1 MSAINLENINT
12 IMLGNQSVSE
22 IYFGSQKVWPATG
35 VVISHEL
42 RSWAITYAN
51 PATWYVNGYSRTGAA
66 ASGSAV
72 YIKGTIVKC
81 ETQNGVKT
89 DIETFTDVNLIDYC
103 TYSNI
108 WLIKGSGTLSAPNRG
123 TNGSSPGYI
132 FGGSERELTAT
143 IDVTALAAVYENF
156 SNLAPTSR
164 PIYQQANKAIPTT
177 LPSTYEDYNFIVTC
191 QQYNSSSNPAPA
203 AGDYTSLTCTATR
216 KTTNITRYDF
226 TSGSVFN
233 DTSTSTSSIDNTV
246 MTIANSN
253 SAVGVYSKDIGV
265 FSFNPRGTTA
275 GAARNTTITFST
287 SYSGSISASV
297 TLYQQEN
304 QIVSNIYVW
313 SNLAATLS
321 AWNTGGTKADYLG
334 DYCTLATATASR
346 QREQTFTSGSTLY
359 GTMENNINV
368 LNHTE
373 LSSVNGT
380 GLSLNAGQV
389 VYAANLGSGT
399 GDENIAERSG
409 TVTIENT
416 LGLSTTKN
424 VTQKGVAITY
434 QALLYLTVSNTDYTT
449 YEFLA
454 SGGSGTLKPTGI
466 TYHNGTE
473 YARENLT
480 ATYISGSDTT
490 HIKRSG
496 LTVTADNLDRTEYAA
511 ASTTYS
517 VNWKGKS
524 ATITAKQEANIRH
537 RAMQFGS
544 FTINF
549 GAAGGTT
556 TLSATKFSTYTA
568 NGNPVNEGSSG
579 ISFSLG
585 NASSTPT
592 TIGSINATTK
602 VLTIPSL
609 ADNET
614 IERTATLTA
623 SATDYG
629 SINTTIKQAANVLT
643 VTFVSNDFDDYL
655 SATVTAGT
663 QSAPIAASGGTAK
676 VNVALTRKETIVEKY
691 SYTSGY
697 WRNNTRYENTNY
709 DISSKIGNDYVISV
723 NVQNTGYGT
732 FYRDAQAHY
741 EFDSRGTITG
751 NQRSAQLSFS
761 SQYYQKTS
769 GNVSLITQVY
779 QEKNELISQTYLYRN
794 PNFSIG
800 NWTMGGV
807 MASAMGDTNQ
817 NITKSC
823 ERALQSVYTA
833 TTVVSG
839 YTTVYDVGIIS
850 IVSGVGLSYD
860 TSGTPQLV
868 WTQNTSGKIRSGK
881 VRCNWQGTSM
891 GYSDVNVTQNNV

>member
-1 MSAINLENINT
+1 MSAINLEDINT

-35 VVISHEL
+35 AVISHEL
-42 RSWAITYAN
+42 RSWAITYSN
-51 PATWYVNGYSRTGAA
+51 PAQWVVSGVTRTGAKA
-66 ASGSAV
+66 NGSAI

-81 ETQNGVKT
+81 ETLNGVKT
-89 DIETFTDVNLIDYC
+89 DVATYNNVNLVDYC
-103 TYSNI
+103 TYNASWVTI
-108 WLIKGSGTLSAPNRG
+108 GSGTLSAPNRG
-123 TNGSSPGYI
+123 DNGASPGYV
-132 FGGSERELTAT
+132 FSFPERELGAR
-143 IDVTALAAVYENF
+143 IDMTALAAVYENF
-156 SNLAPTSR
+156 SNLAATWGW
-164 PIYQQANKAIPTT
+164 IYQQENRATPTT
-177 LPSTYEDYNFIVTC
+177 LPSTYEDYNFNVTC
-191 QQYNSSSNPAPA
+191 QQYNSSSSPAPA
-203 AGDYTSLTCTATR
+203 AGDDTSLTCTATR
-216 KTTNITRYDF
+216 KTTTNTRYDF
-226 TSGSVFN
+226 TSGSVFY
-233 DTSTSTSSIDNTV
+233 DTSTTTSSIDNTV

-253 SAVGVYSKDIGV
+253 SAVGAYSKDIGV

-304 QIVSNIYVW
+304 QIISDTYVW
-313 SNLAATLS
+313 SNFAATLS

-334 DYCTLATATASR
+334 DYCTLVTAMASR
-346 QREQTFTSGSTLY
+346 QRAQTFTSGSTLY

-368 LNHTE
+368 LNQTE

-399 GDENIAERSG
+399 GDENVPSRSG
-409 TVTIENT
+409 YVTIT
-416 LGLSTTKN
+416 TATGLSTSKS
-424 VTQKGVAITY
+424 VSQSGVAITY
-434 QALLYLTVSNTDYTT
+434 QALLCLTVGSTDYTT
-449 YEFLA
+449 YEFPA
-454 SGGSGTLKPTGI
+454 TGGSGTLKPTGI

-473 YARENLT
+473 YARETLT

-496 LTVTADNLDRTEYAA
+496 LTVTADNLDRTVYAA

-537 RAMQFGS
+537 RALQFGS

-568 NGNPVNEGSSG
+568 NGTPVNEGSSG

-592 TIGSINATTK
+592 TMGSINATTK

-623 SATDYG
+623 SATNYG
-629 SINTTIKQAANVLT
+629 SINTTITQAANVLT

-655 SATVTAGT
+655 SATVTDGT
-663 QSAPIAASGGTAK
+663 QSAPIAASGGTAR

-709 DISSKIGNDYVISV
+709 NISSKIGSNYVISV

-732 FYRDAQAHY
+732 FYREAQAY
-741 EFDSRGTITG
+741 YVFDGRGTITG
-751 NQRSAQLSFS
+751 NQRSAQLQFS

-769 GNVSLITQVY
+769 GNVSIVTQVY

-800 NWTMGGV
+800 NWTKGGE

-817 NITKSC
+817 NITTSC

-839 YTTVYDVGIIS
+839 YTTVYDVVGIIS

-868 WTQNTSGKIRSGK
+868 WTQNTSGNIRTGK
-881 VRCNWQGTSM
+881 VRCTWPGTL

>member
-1 MSAINLENINT
+1 MGHINLENIKT
-12 IMLGNQSVSE
+12 IKLGGQAVNE
-22 IYFGSQKVWPATG
+22 IFHGAVKVWPTT
-35 VVISHEL
+35 VVSHEL

-51 PATWYVNGYSRTGAA
+51 PATWAVSGGSRTGAA
-66 ASGSAV
+66 ANGSAV

-89 DIETFTDVNLIDYC
+89 DVATYNDVNLIDYC
-103 TYSNI
+103 TYNDT
-108 WLIKGSGTLSAPNRG
+108 WLIKGSGTLSAPHRG
-123 TNGSSPGYI
+123 TNGASPGYV
-132 FGGSERELTAT
+132 FSFPERELTAT

-156 SNLAPTSR
+156 SNLAAMSGK
-164 PIYQQANKAIPTT
+164 IYQQENKAIPTT
-177 LPSTYEDYNFIVTC
+177 LPSTYEDYNFNVTC
-191 QQYNSSSNPAPA
+191 QQYNSSSSPAPA
-203 AGDYTSLTCTATR
+203 AGDDTSLTCTATR
-216 KTTNITRYDF
+216 KTTTNTRYDF
-226 TSGSVFN
+226 TSGSVFY
-233 DTSTSTSSIDNTV
+233 DTSTTTSSIDNTV

-253 SAVGVYSKDIGV
+253 SAVGAYSKDIGV

-304 QIVSNIYVW
+304 QIISDTYVW
-313 SNLAATLS
+313 SNFAATLS

-334 DYCTLATATASR
+334 DYCTLVTAMASR
-346 QREQTFTSGSTLY
+346 QRAQTFTSGSTLY

-399 GDENIAERSG
+399 GDENVAERSG
-409 TVTIENT
+409 TVTIETT

-434 QALLYLTVSNTDYTT
+434 QALLYLTVNNTDYTT

-473 YARENLT
+473 YARETLT

-496 LTVTADNLDRTEYAA
+496 LTVTADNLDRTVYAA

-537 RAMQFGS
+537 RALQFGS

-568 NGNPVNEGSSG
+568 NGTPVNEGSSG

-592 TIGSINATTK
+592 TMGSINATTK

-623 SATDYG
+623 SATNYG
-629 SINTTIKQAANVLT
+629 SINTTITQAANVLT

-655 SATVTAGT
+655 SATVTDGT
-663 QSAPIAASGGTAK
+663 QSAPIAASGGTAR

-709 DISSKIGNDYVISV
+709 NISSKIGSNYVISV

-741 EFDSRGTITG
+741 EFDGRGTITG
-751 NQRSAQLSFS
+751 NQRSAQLQFS

-769 GNVSLITQVY
+769 GNVSIVTQVY

-868 WTQNTSGKIRSGK
+868 WTQNTSGKIRTGK
-881 VRCNWQGTSM
+881 VRCTWQGTSM
-891 GYSDVNVTQNNV
+891 GYSDVNVAQNNV